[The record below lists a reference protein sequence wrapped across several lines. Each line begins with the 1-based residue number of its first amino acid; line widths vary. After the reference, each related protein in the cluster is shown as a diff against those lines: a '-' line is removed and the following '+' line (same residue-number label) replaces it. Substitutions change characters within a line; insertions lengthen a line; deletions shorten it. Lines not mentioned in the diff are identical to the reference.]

1 MRITAQFN
9 GRCFNCGKP
18 TPKGSE
24 IEYLNKKAYCLA
36 CVPEETSGV
45 SDEEQLRIADKCGF
59 RQFSWESLRN
69 VYVGDPD
76 ESSRDSG
83 KASDTAEVGMREG
96 EGIE

>member
-1 MRITAQFN
+1 MIRQPQRRLYFESETEEFYWERSRDEAEEL
-9 GRCFNCGKP
+9 GRRLGY
-18 TPKGSE
+18 SH
-24 IEYLNKKAYCLA
+24 L
-36 CVPEETSGV
+36 
-45 SDEEQLRIADKCGF
+45 
-59 RQFSWESLRN
+59 SWESLRN